1 MGELMKKILIVDDA
15 DLNREVLKAIFE
27 EQFDILEAENGIKAI
42 EKLDVISEKYK
53 VRFILSVSKDKENLP
68 ECAKAKVVVAL

>member
-1 MGELMKKILIVDDA
+1 MKKILIVDDA

-42 EKLDVISEKYK
+42 EKLDEYEEEICLVL
-53 VRFILSVSKDKENLP
+53 F
-68 ECAKAKVVVAL
+68 

>member
-1 MGELMKKILIVDDA
+1 MKKILIVDDA

-42 EKLDVISEKYK
+42 EKLDEYEEEICLVFLDLIMPEKNGIEVLEYM
-53 VRFILSVSKDKENLP
+53 KELQELKN
-68 ECAKAKVVVAL
+68 

>member
-1 MGELMKKILIVDDA
+1 MKKILIVDDA

-42 EKLDVISEKYK
+42 EKLDEYEEEICLVFLDLIMPKKNGIEVLEYMKEKG
-53 VRFILSVSKDKENLP
+53 VLP
-68 ECAKAKVVVAL
+68 